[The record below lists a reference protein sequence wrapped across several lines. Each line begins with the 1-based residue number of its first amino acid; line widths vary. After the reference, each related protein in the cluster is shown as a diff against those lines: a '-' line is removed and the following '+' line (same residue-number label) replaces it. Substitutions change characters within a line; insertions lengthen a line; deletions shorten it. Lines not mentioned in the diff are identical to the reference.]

1 MQVIIEDNYLAELY
15 SNSKGKGKPKFNRD
29 IEVAFIKRVIQ
40 IEQANS
46 TNDLRELKS
55 LHFEKLSGDLA
66 DKYSVRVNIAYRI
79 IFRIEK
85 EADNIRVEIIC
96 IEDLSN
102 HYS

>member
-15 SNSKGKGKPKFNRD
+15 ANGKSKGKPRFSRD

-40 IEQANS
+40 IGQANS

-55 LHFEKLSGDLA
+55 LHFEKLSGDLTG
-66 DKYSVRVNIAYRI
+66 KYSVRVNIAYRI
-79 IFRIEK
+79 VFRIEK
-85 EADNIRVEIIC
+85 EADNVRLEIIC
-96 IEDLSN
+96 IEELNN